1 MDFLGESSSKN
12 TLNEASIDYSDLF
25 WNIYD
30 HFGGNWD
37 NYRECKKFF
46 EKNDNIIFYKENGG
60 KEPSDVFY
68 RDFIVKYW
76 AKETNNNL
84 SRWMSNYKMYR
95 NEFNDI
101 MKFLEDNRLLSRL
114 FLELQM

>member
-1 MDFLGESSSKN
+1 MKFTEYLNESSSKN

-46 EKNDNIIFYKENGG
+46 
-60 KEPSDVFY
+60 
-68 RDFIVKYW
+68 
-76 AKETNNNL
+76 
-84 SRWMSNYKMYR
+84 
-95 NEFNDI
+95 
-101 MKFLEDNRLLSRL
+101 
-114 FLELQM
+114 